1 MADNRANLLYS
12 ESTSLSALLSNIVNS
27 RNIINVGIITK
38 VIDENFI
45 NVRLYNTDIRSN
57 PTYISAV
64 RLLHIGTSKLKI
76 KVAPAIG
83 DTVLLLASRDFIEVL
98 ENNHDKKAAE
108 IMVEPYSK
116 STMQAILISPEEDDN
131 NKTAITINED
141 GNITLE
147 TLGKIDVSIKEGFE
161 DSDESKTVIGLN
173 KDGKISLETVGNI
186 NVSVKDSLSNS
197 GNKLVDFVMDTEN
210 NFTLT
215 TYDSGS
221 AINTIKMSSDGVTT
235 TTDKDINLSANGNIT
250 LETLG
255 KIDVSIK
262 DNFSDTGK
270 KLVDFV
276 MDTAKTFTLTT
287 YDNGS
292 AKNTIKME
300 SDGVTINNNL
310 SIANT

>member
-1 MADNRANLLYS
+1 MANNRANLLYS

-27 RNIINVGIITK
+27 RNIINVGVITK

-45 NVRLYNTDIRSN
+45 NVRLYNTDISGN
-57 PTYISAV
+57 PIYISAV
-64 RLLHIGTSKLKI
+64 RLLHIGTAKLKI
-76 KVAPAIG
+76 KITPAVG
-83 DTVLLLASRDFIEVL
+83 DIVLLLASRDFVEVL
-98 ENNHDKKAAE
+98 ENNHDKKAAD
-108 IMVEPYSK
+108 ILVEPYSK

-131 NKTAITINED
+131 NKTAISINED

-147 TLGKIDVSIKEGFE
+147 TLGKVDVSIK
-161 DSDESKTVIGLN
+161 DSFSD
-173 KDGKISLETVGNI
+173 
-186 NVSVKDSLSNS
+186 S

-210 NFTLT
+210 SFTLT

-292 AKNTIKME
+292 AKNTIKMA

>member
-1 MADNRANLLYS
+1 MGADNRANLLYG
-12 ESTSLSALLSNIVNS
+12 ESASLSALLSNIVNS
-27 RNIINVGIITK
+27 RNSINVGIIRK

-45 NVRLYNTDIRSN
+45 NVRLYNTDVGSN

-76 KVAPAIG
+76 KVTPAIG

-108 IMVEPYSK
+108 VLVEPYSK

-131 NKTAITINED
+131 NKAAISINED

-147 TLGKIDVSIKEGFE
+147 TLGKIDVSIK
-161 DSDESKTVIGLN
+161 DSFSD
-173 KDGKISLETVGNI
+173 
-186 NVSVKDSLSNS
+186 S
-197 GNKLVDFVMDTEN
+197 GN
-210 NFTLT
+210 
-215 TYDSGS
+215 
-221 AINTIKMSSDGVTT
+221 
-235 TTDKDINLSANGNIT
+235 
-250 LETLG
+250 
-255 KIDVSIK
+255 
-262 DNFSDTGK
+262 

-292 AKNTIKME
+292 AKNTIKMA

-310 SIANT
+310 SISNS

>member
-1 MADNRANLLYS
+1 MADNRANLLYG
-12 ESTSLSALLSNIVNS
+12 ESASLSALLSNIVNS

-45 NVRLYNTDIRSN
+45 NIRLYNTDVGSN

-76 KVAPAIG
+76 KVTPAIG
-83 DTVLLLASRDFIEVL
+83 DTVLLLANRDFIEVL
-98 ENNHDKKAAE
+98 ENNHDKKAADVL
-108 IMVEPYSK
+108 VEPYSK

-131 NKTAITINED
+131 NKTAISINED

-147 TLGKIDVSIKEGFE
+147 TLGKIDVSIK
-161 DSDESKTVIGLN
+161 DS
-173 KDGKISLETVGNI
+173 
-186 NVSVKDSLSNS
+186 
-197 GNKLVDFVMDTEN
+197 
-210 NFTLT
+210 
-215 TYDSGS
+215 
-221 AINTIKMSSDGVTT
+221 
-235 TTDKDINLSANGNIT
+235 
-250 LETLG
+250 
-255 KIDVSIK
+255 
-262 DNFSDTGK
+262 FSDSGK

-276 MDTAKTFTLTT
+276 MDTSKNFTLTT

-292 AKNTIKME
+292 AKNTIKMA

>member
-1 MADNRANLLYS
+1 MSENRANLLYQ
-12 ESTSLSALLSNIVNS
+12 ESVSLSALLSNIVNS

-38 VIDENFI
+38 VIDDNFI
-45 NVRLYNTDIRSN
+45 NVRLYNTDIGSN

-76 KVAPAIG
+76 KVTPAIG
-83 DTVLLLASRDFIEVL
+83 DTVLLLANRDFIEVL

-108 IMVEPYSK
+108 VIVEPYSK

-131 NKTAITINED
+131 NKTAINIDEK
-141 GNITLE
+141 GN
-147 TLGKIDVSIKEGFE
+147 
-161 DSDESKTVIGLN
+161 
-173 KDGKISLETVGNI
+173 
-186 NVSVKDSLSNS
+186 
-197 GNKLVDFVMDTEN
+197 
-210 NFTLT
+210 
-215 TYDSGS
+215 
-221 AINTIKMSSDGVTT
+221 VTF
-235 TTDKDINLSANGNIT
+235 
-250 LETLG
+250 ETLG

-262 DNFSDTGK
+262 DSLSNSGK

-276 MDTAKTFTLTT
+276 MDTSKSFILTT

-300 SDGVTINNNL
+300 SSGVTINGNL

>member
-1 MADNRANLLYS
+1 MSENRANLLYG
-12 ESTSLSALLSNIVNS
+12 ESASLSALLSNIVNS

-45 NVRLYNTDIRSN
+45 NVRLYNTDVGSS

-76 KVAPAIG
+76 KVTPAIG
-83 DTVLLLASRDFIEVL
+83 DTVLLLANRDFVEVL
-98 ENNHDKKAAE
+98 ENNHDKKAADV
-108 IMVEPYSK
+108 MVEPYSK

-141 GNITLE
+141 GNIT
-147 TLGKIDVSIKEGFE
+147 F
-161 DSDESKTVIGLN
+161 
-173 KDGKISLETVGNI
+173 
-186 NVSVKDSLSNS
+186 
-197 GNKLVDFVMDTEN
+197 
-210 NFTLT
+210 
-215 TYDSGS
+215 
-221 AINTIKMSSDGVTT
+221 
-235 TTDKDINLSANGNIT
+235 
-250 LETLG
+250 ETLG

-262 DNFSDTGK
+262 DKLSNDGK

-276 MDTAKTFTLTT
+276 MDTSSNFLLTT
-287 YDNGS
+287 YNDGS

-300 SDGVTINNNL
+300 SSGVTINGNL